1 MGNRSFTNAVA
12 GGHAARFVPIE
23 HDPSSII
30 RYNELAI
37 HAQGRTQAMAEIL
50 HHCVYLKSAGLMSES
65 AVISSAGARY
75 QDFTGGS
82 GLVAA
87 HRAVSAV
94 LIDGQTTARLP
105 VSLSYPIFRD
115 RMIAPQARTDMIQT
129 VANYADCLFEA
140 EAIAP
145 TLNVIRSAL
154 SWQPVSAPVERNML
168 SDSIH
173 QLQETYS
180 AAYTRAIETYEGR
193 IAEKGYVEHRIGS
206 GPINLP
212 GFANAEIVID
222 DEAISLASRH
232 RPSHELWAPQ
242 IILISQ
248 KEAAAQT
255 QPDLVSSDVIAEASE
270 DLDRARSTS

>member
-1 MGNRSFTNAVA
+1 MGNRSFTNAVP
-12 GGHAARFVPIE
+12 GGHATRYVPTE

-30 RYNELAI
+30 RYNELAV

-50 HHCVYLKSAGLMSES
+50 HHCVYLKSAGLMGED
-65 AVISSAGARY
+65 AVISSAGARF

-94 LIDGQTTARLP
+94 FIDGQSTASLP
-105 VSLSYPIFRD
+105 VSLSHPRFRE

-140 EAIAP
+140 EAIGP

-154 SWQPVSAPVERNML
+154 SWQKANAALEINML
-168 SDSIH
+168 ADSIH

-180 AAYTRAIETYEGR
+180 AAYMRAIETYEGR

-206 GPINLP
+206 GPITLP
-212 GFANAEIVID
+212 GFSNAEIVID
-222 DEAISLASRH
+222 DDAISLASRH

-248 KEAAAQT
+248 KEAAGQA
-255 QPDLVSSDVIAEASE
+255 QPDLVSSDIIAQTSE
-270 DLDRARSTS
+270 DLDRARTSS